1 MEKILKRIT
10 PFFFLIL
17 ICGLVAS
24 TIFPQELANKFF
36 YRTIWFKIAGII
48 FSAGIFVKAVNLLR
62 SKKIAPFIAYLGF
75 FLILLG
81 GFWTS
86 FLEVEGFIEIK
97 EGQSVA
103 RFWLEDDLSNPLDF
117 SILLKDFSVE
127 FYPEERKEMHFIK
140 SFKTSVVISKEG
152 NVLKQGIIEVNKPL
166 RWEGFWFYQYGYD
179 PQFPNQTLLQVV
191 KDPGLPIVYTGFL
204 FLLGG
209 MLLTFK
215 KIFCYKWKTLL

>member
-1 MEKILKRIT
+1 MLKRIT
-10 PFFFLIL
+10 PFFFLVL
-17 ICGLVAS
+17 ICGLAAS
-24 TIFPQELANKFF
+24 TLFSQELANRFF

-48 FSAGIFVKAVNLLR
+48 FSAGIFIRLVNLLR
-62 SKKIAPFIAYLGF
+62 LKKIALFITYLGF

-86 FLEVEGFIEIK
+86 FLGVEGFIEIK

-103 RFWLEDDLSNPLDF
+103 KFWLEDDVSKPLGF

-127 FYPEERKEMHFIK
+127 FYPEQKKGRKFVKKYASLITINRK
-140 SFKTSVVISKEG
+140 G
-152 NVLKQGIIEVNKPL
+152 NVIKEATIVVNKPL
-166 RWEGFWFYQYGYD
+166 QWEGFWFYQYGYD

-215 KIFCYKWKTLL
+215 KILGYKWKTSL